1 MTSLV
6 IEVMKKGLDFIKRQ
20 KRPFKVNMIR
30 ASANT
35 FLRQLTA
42 QYRSVYILR
51 LGATPLQLG
60 LIDSIGGIVATAIS
74 PLTGW
79 LADRC
84 GIRKMF
90 LISTPP
96 MVLSSVLFALA
107 FDWTWT
113 VPAVFLGLLSL
124 QILNTVCPMVCGNY
138 LKNEERATGKQ
149 LCDTLSAIPGL
160 IAPLFAATLVSRLGG
175 LNAEGIRPLYV
186 LQTFGFLVVLAF
198 TYKFYFDILKEREVV
213 HRNFFGGVRRVFK
226 EGTAVKR
233 WIMYRFLSSA
243 TMYLGATYLSVF
255 VAEVKH
261 GDEFVVG
268 MMTTASFILPL
279 TLSLFLG
286 RLADTLGR
294 KKVLYVTIPLYC
306 ASILILVYANNTI
319 MILISAVLQGFL
331 LLSAVTE
338 GAITAELM
346 PISLL
351 GKWYGILNLFRG
363 LAGIAVPVIGGI
375 MWVTIGPSYIFL
387 LMIGT
392 EICKLI
398 MLWLTI
404 PETLS
409 RSIAS

>member
-1 MTSLV
+1 MVSDV
-6 IEVMKKGLDFIKRQ
+6 IKRGLAFIRRQ
-20 KRPFKVNMIR
+20 QRPFKVNMIR
-30 ASANT
+30 ASTNT
-35 FLRQLTA
+35 FLQQLTT

-60 LIDSIGGIVATAIS
+60 LINSIGGIVATAIS

-96 MVLSSVLFALA
+96 MVLSSALFAMA

-113 VPAVFLGLLSL
+113 VPAMFLAFLAL

-160 IAPLFAATLVSRLGG
+160 VAPIVAATLASRFGG
-175 LNAEGIRPLYV
+175 LSTEGIRPLYV
-186 LQTFGFLVVLAF
+186 LQTLGFLVVLGF
-198 TYKFYFDILKEREVV
+198 TYRFYFDTPREQAVV
-213 HRNFFGGVRRVFK
+213 QSSFFGGVRRVFK

-233 WIMYRFLSSA
+233 WIIYRFLSSA
-243 TMYLGATYLSVF
+243 TMYLSATYLWAF
-255 VAEVKH
+255 VTEVKH

-268 MMTTASFILPL
+268 MMTTASFVLPL
-279 TLSLFLG
+279 LLSLFLG
-286 RLADTLGR
+286 RLADTVGR
-294 KKVLYVTIPLYC
+294 KRVLYATIPLYC
-306 ASILILVYANNTI
+306 ASLLLLVYANSAI
-319 MILISAVLQGFL
+319 MILVSAVLQGFL

-346 PISLL
+346 PVSLL

-363 LAGIAVPVIGGI
+363 LAGTAVPAIGGI
-375 MWVTIGPSYIFL
+375 IWVTIGPSFIFI
-387 LMIGT
+387 LMIVT
-392 EICKLI
+392 EICKLTI
-398 MLWLTI
+398 LWLAI
-404 PETLS
+404 PETLL
-409 RSIAS
+409 R